1 MKNEKIEIM
10 NELKDLLNRAKKA
23 GYKVVVASDEEGNG
37 WNEIEPT
44 RLYYTDNIHSEYIVI
59 GVEGFV
65 DEEDIFTNT
74 F

>member
-1 MKNEKIEIM
+1 MPKIEIM
-10 NELKDLLNRAKKA
+10 NELKAVFKKAKEA

-37 WNEIEPT
+37 WNEVDSQ
-44 RLYYTDNIHSEYIVI
+44 RLYYTDNIKSDYIVI

-65 DEEDIFTNT
+65 DEEDIFNNV

>member
-1 MKNEKIEIM
+1 MTKIEIM
-10 NELKDLLNRAKKA
+10 NELKAVFKKAKEA

-37 WNEIEPT
+37 WNEVDPT
-44 RLYYTDNIHSEYIVI
+44 RLYYTDNIKSDYIVI

-65 DEEDIFTNT
+65 DEEDIFIDT